1 MRGGEKV
8 LENICDLYPDADI
21 FTHVYNPICI
31 SDKINSHNVYTTF
44 INRLPFVKKYYQ
56 YYLPL
61 MPIALKKINL
71 NKYDLIISCE
81 SGPSKGINKYNAKHI
96 CYCHTPMRYLWDMHD
111 IYYENYNV
119 IAKLGMKIFIKYLR
133 KWDLESSFNIDRII
147 TNSKFVSNRIAKYW
161 NKESFVVYPGIDTS
175 KCKKDNIDNNY
186 YLIISEIVS
195 YKRIDL
201 AIEAFANLNHKL
213 IIIGDG
219 PLLNKYKKKCSSNIE
234 MLGWKEDY
242 EKDIYLS
249 NCSALIFPGI
259 EDFGLVPLE
268 AMVFGKPVI
277 AYIAGLTAPK
287 GRVMGHAGA
296 IVSAYGESAVE
307 KVELL
312 KECGVSISKNPSVMG
327 ETVKKVLRGEIRK

>member
-201 AIEAFANLNHKL
+201 AIEAFANLYWDIADSL
-213 IIIGDG
+213 TAYRAD
-219 PLLNKYKKKCSSNIE
+219 E
-234 MLGWKEDY
+234 RY
-242 EKDIYLS
+242 ENTYV
-249 NCSALIFPGI
+249 
-259 EDFGLVPLE
+259 FGLEHSINGLE
-268 AMVFGKPVI
+268 LF
-277 AYIAGLTAPK
+277 
-287 GRVMGHAGA
+287 
-296 IVSAYGESAVE
+296 SAAKQSNDKRCWVE
-307 KVELL
+307 NNSSLFK
-312 KECGVSISKNPSVMG
+312 SDI
-327 ETVKKVLRGEIRK
+327 